1 MVKGRSGII
10 VSIAP
15 VSGPIL
21 SRPPGAAKPGRQR
34 LAGRRA
40 ADQTSPDR
48 EAEPEAEA
56 MIDHV
61 SIAVRD
67 LARATGFYEAVLA
80 PLGLARLV
88 TRERSVGFGKRYPE
102 LWMNLRES
110 MAAIGADTGAHVC
123 LRAPDE
129 AAVRSEEP
137 TSELQSLMRI
147 S

>member
-67 LARATGFYEAVLA
+67 LVRATGFYEAVLA

-88 TRERSVGFGKRYPE
+88 TRERSVGFGKRYPVF
-102 LWMNLRES
+102 WMRTSDSRVGQECDG
-110 MAAIGADTGAHVC
+110 MC
-123 LRAPDE
+123 
-129 AAVRSEEP
+129 RSRW
-137 TSELQSLMRI
+137 SRSH
-147 S
+147 